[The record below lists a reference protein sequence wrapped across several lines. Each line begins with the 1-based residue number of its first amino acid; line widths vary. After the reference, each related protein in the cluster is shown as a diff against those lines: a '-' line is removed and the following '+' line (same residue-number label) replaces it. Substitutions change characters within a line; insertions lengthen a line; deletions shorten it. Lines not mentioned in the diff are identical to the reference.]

1 METSFGFVR
10 RRGAFYGAH
19 SGRVERIGY
28 RRPMSQDTC
37 QRRYINQSRSW
48 QSIPGE
54 RQTSGGQAVR
64 RNCRHG

>member
-37 QRRYINQSRSW
+37 QRRYINQS
-48 QSIPGE
+48 
-54 RQTSGGQAVR
+54 
-64 RNCRHG
+64 